1 MTLKLFRAMWFLS
14 VLVVLVNLLYVYASL
29 PEQVTVQEDG
39 GSVSVNREWLFYM
52 LMIGIVLINV
62 LVYLFKMMF
71 QDSES
76 LRAWFHGLI
85 ITINIFLMI
94 AMQALNV
101 YNSTEM
107 FDHSRVGFFLIG
119 SLGLVILWAAFW
131 PVYLIIQKFVLKQAV

>member
-29 PEQVTVQEDG
+29 PELVTVQENEKITI
-39 GSVSVNREWLFYM
+39 NREWLFYL
-52 LMIGIVLINV
+52 LMFSVLLINV
-62 LVYLFKMMF
+62 LVYLIKMMA
-71 QDSES
+71 QDGEN

-85 ITINIFLMI
+85 ITINIFLII

-107 FDHSRVGFFLIG
+107 FDHSRVSMFLMG
-119 SLGLVILWAAFW
+119 SLVLILIWAALW
-131 PVYLIIQKFVLKQAV
+131 PLYLIFQKFFIKQVV